1 LDTYDLIILGGGPT
15 GAAAGLYGTRSR
27 LNTLLIERGL
37 VGGQLAVTEDV
48 ENYPGFEHILGPELG
63 QKLMDH
69 AEKFGLNVEYAEV
82 EDVELEGDYKVVT
95 TDDGEIR
102 AKTLIIATGSMHNK
116 LEVPGEDEFSGR
128 GVSYCAVCDGA
139 FFRDKELVVVGGGDA
154 AVEEGAYLTRFA
166 SKVTI
171 IHRRDELRAQ
181 KILQER
187 AFANE
192 KMDFLWNTTVQEIK
206 GNGLVDKLVLKDTW
220 CKGKRERVLDI
231 RTEAQRAVLEEAKQ
245 LAATTKQGSLIPT
258 EKYIQQV
265 KRFEYQT
272 RKAGLHGSH
281 GLRHQFAQ
289 RRYLELAGFACP
301 LAGGP
306 KRKDMTPEMRRTDYE
321 VRLEITRELGHGRAS
336 ILQTYCG

>member
-1 LDTYDLIILGGGPT
+1 METYDLIILGGGPT

-63 QKLMDH
+63 QRLMDH
-69 AEKFGLNVEYAEV
+69 AEKFGLQIRYSEV
-82 EDVELEGDYKVVT
+82 EGVELEGEYKVVR
-95 TDDGEIR
+95 TDDGELR
-102 AKTLIIATGSMHNK
+102 ARALIIATGSMHNK
-116 LEVPGEDEFSGR
+116 LEVPGEEAFSGR

-192 KMDFLWNTTVQEIK
+192 KMDFLWSTTVEGIK
-206 GNGLVDKLVLKDTW
+206 GNGLVDTLILKD
-220 CKGKRERVLDI
+220 GKRDALYERSIDGVFIYVGLTPNTQFL
-231 RTEAQRAVLEEAKQ
+231 R
-245 LAATTKQGSLIPT
+245 GSLPVDEQGHLHVNLKMETKFSGVFAAGDVRAQSARQVASAVGDGSTAAIFA
-258 EKYIQQV
+258 EKYIAEH
-265 KRFEYQT
+265 F
-272 RKAGLHGSH
+272 S
-281 GLRHQFAQ
+281 
-289 RRYLELAGFACP
+289 
-301 LAGGP
+301 GG
-306 KRKDMTPEMRRTDYE
+306 
-321 VRLEITRELGHGRAS
+321 
-336 ILQTYCG
+336 

>member
-1 LDTYDLIILGGGPT
+1 MDTYDLIILGGGPT

-69 AEKFGLNVEYAEV
+69 AEKFGLNVQYAEV
-82 EDVELEGDYKVVT
+82 EDVELEGDYKIVK
-95 TDDGEIR
+95 TDDGELR
-102 AKTLIIATGSMHNK
+102 AKTLVIATGSMHNK

-171 IHRRDELRAQ
+171 IHRREELRAQ

-206 GNGLVDKLVLKDTW
+206 GNGLVDTLVLND
-220 CKGKRERVLDI
+220 V
-231 RTEAQRAVLEEAKQ
+231 
-245 LAATTKQGSLIPT
+245 KQGSQSEKNVDGVFIYVGLTPNTQFLRGSLPADEQGHLHVNLKMETKFDGVFAAGDVRAQSARQVASAVGDGATAAIFA
-258 EKYIQQV
+258 EKYIA
-265 KRFEYQT
+265 E
-272 RKAGLHGSH
+272 HS
-281 GLRHQFAQ
+281 FA
-289 RRYLELAGFACP
+289 
-301 LAGGP
+301 
-306 KRKDMTPEMRRTDYE
+306 D
-321 VRLEITRELGHGRAS
+321 
-336 ILQTYCG
+336 